1 MLLDGKVA
9 IVSGIGRGL
18 SRSIAFA
25 LSEHGAKVVLTGIDD
40 AVGEEVAREMAVA
53 GYASRYLHADVSDVD
68 QCTSAARRVHEEFGH
83 IDTLV
88 NVAYI
93 YRPRASTL
101 DADLDDWRDSMEVIF
116 YGSLNMSRAV
126 APYMQEKGEG
136 RIVMINTT
144 GTLLVRENSGG
155 YATAKGALATLTRVL
170 AKELGRFGIRVNA
183 IHPSFIYSENLKNDF
198 SRRAKELGIDPKVLH
213 DEAAAETALGY
224 LPEPGE
230 VAGSVVFLAS
240 DLSRPVTG
248 QHFAVCAGRTA

>member
-9 IVSGIGRGL
+9 LVSGIGRGL

-25 LSEHGAKVVLTGIDD
+25 LAEHGAQVALTGIDD
-40 AVGEEVAREMAVA
+40 AVGEEIAKEMAVA
-53 GYASRYLHADVSDVD
+53 GYESRYLHADVTDVD
-68 QCTSAARRVHEEFGH
+68 QCASTALRVHEDFGH

-88 NVAYI
+88 NVAYL

-101 DADLDDWRDSMEVIF
+101 TADLDDWRDMMEVIF
-116 YGSLNMSRAV
+116 YGSVNMSRAV
-126 APYMQEKGEG
+126 APYMKEQGEG

-144 GTLLVRENSGG
+144 GTLLVREDSGG

-170 AKELGRFGIRVNA
+170 AQELGRFGIRVNA
-183 IHPSFIYSENLKNDF
+183 IHPSYIYSDNLKDDF
-198 SRRAKELGIDPKVLH
+198 ARRAKERGVDPQVLH
-213 DEAAAETALGY
+213 DEAAVETALGY
-224 LPEPGE
+224 LPEPDE
-230 VAGSVVFLAS
+230 IAGSVVFLAS